1 MVKVEAEAPVLWRKP
16 SETAPPSTLD
26 KRVSPQLYPGVAV
39 LLGEFD
45 WLDTTESR
53 TARFLRGRVLPWHPV
68 SR

>member
-1 MVKVEAEAPVLWRKP
+1 MVRVETGAPARWRKP

-26 KRVSPQLYPGVAV
+26 KRVSPHLYPCVAV
-39 LLGEFD
+39 LLGVFD

-53 TARFLRGRVLPWHPV
+53 TARFLRGRLLPWQPV